1 MWDLRGVIP
10 DSEQKTDPL
19 VDKCRN
25 IVADIENEPDRD
37 KARDAVQVDLQEI
50 AEDVAIEESHG
61 LDLDY
66 ISMIALK
73 DSLGTEFV
81 ERIRAIFSEKGHL
94 SKAKNFEFRPPQ
106 QEMAMAVARALE
118 EERHLV
124 VEAGT
129 GVGKS
134 LAYLAPAIL
143 FALEQHKKAIVSTH
157 TINLQE
163 QLLYKDIP
171 ILRKILPVEFE
182 AALMKG
188 RQNYLCP
195 RRLERALQQAN
206 ELFTGPEQNELSRL
220 AQWARTTRDGSLSD
234 LSVDPD
240 PKVWAQVCSEPHI
253 CTTKSCG
260 QSSCFYQ
267 QARKRLL
274 TSDVIVINHTLL
286 FMLLGS
292 PDQQEERESGYLFP
306 NDFIIFDEAHTVEQV
321 ASRQVGI
328 GISQYGLR
336 STIQRLYNARTRKG
350 LFTVMRDAPGV
361 RLAADLVDRAD
372 QFFAAIESRSDFRK
386 GREFR
391 VRAPEFVTDTI
402 TGHLSALQ
410 ARISEVAKR
419 ADDEFLKAELQELGR
434 RIRGARED
442 TATFLEQS
450 AHEHVYWVE
459 RTGKTA
465 QFLSLNAAPIDLAP
479 VLRRMIFREDCS
491 CVMTSATLSVG
502 RPDLAYLRQRVGADE
517 AEPLLLGS
525 PFDFSAQMKMFIVQK
540 MPDPRDAGYEEA
552 LEHWIAHFVEET
564 DGRAFVLFTSYRGMQ
579 QVADQMR
586 EFFARKKF
594 NLLVQGGGAPRG
606 KLLEQ
611 FKTTPRSVLF
621 GTDSFWMGVDVP
633 GEALSNVIITRLP
646 FAVPDHPLIEAKLEL
661 VEERGG
667 DPFTEYSLPEA
678 ILKLRQGVGRL
689 IRTKIDR
696 GIIVILDNRI
706 VNKPYG
712 RAFLQALPKCPVK
725 II

>member
-1 MWDLRGVIP
+1 
-10 DSEQKTDPL
+10 
-19 VDKCRN
+19 
-25 IVADIENEPDRD
+25 
-37 KARDAVQVDLQEI
+37 
-50 AEDVAIEESHG
+50 
-61 LDLDY
+61 
-66 ISMIALK
+66 MIALK

-81 ERIRAIFSEKGHL
+81 ERVRAIFSENGQL
-94 SKAKNFEFRPPQ
+94 SKAKNFEFRPQQ
-106 QEMAMAVARALE
+106 QEMAAAVARVLE

-134 LAYLAPAIL
+134 LAYLTPAIL

-171 ILRKILPVEFE
+171 ILKKILPVEFE

-188 RQNYLCP
+188 RHNYLCP
-195 RRLERALQQAN
+195 RRLERALQQQN
-206 ELFTGPEQNELSRL
+206 ELFTGPEQNELTRL
-220 AQWARTTRDGSLSD
+220 AEWVGTTRDGSLSD
-234 LSVDPD
+234 LSVEPD
-240 PKVWAQVCSEPHI
+240 PKVWTQVCSEPHI
-253 CTTKSCG
+253 CTGKSCG
-260 QSSCFYQ
+260 QQSTCFYQ

-274 TSDVIVINHTLL
+274 SSDVIVINHTLL

-321 ASRQVGI
+321 ASRQIGI

-350 LFTVMRDAPGV
+350 LFTIMRDAIGV
-361 RLAADLVDRAD
+361 RLAAELVDELEG
-372 QFFAAIESRSDFRK
+372 FFAVIESACDFRK

-391 VRAPEFVTDTI
+391 VRAPELVPDMI
-402 TGHLSALQ
+402 TGRLTGLQ
-410 ARISEVAKR
+410 ARIADVSKR
-419 ADDEFLKAELQELGR
+419 ADDEFLKAELHELGR
-434 RIRGARED
+434 RIRDARD
-442 TATFLEQS
+442 GIAIFLEQS
-450 AHEHVYWVE
+450 AREHVYWVE

-465 QFLSLNAAPIDLAP
+465 QFLSLNAAPIDVAP

-491 CVMTSATLSVG
+491 CIMTSATLAVG
-502 RPDLAYLRQRVGADE
+502 RPDLAYFRQRIGADE

-525 PFDFSAQMKMFIVQK
+525 SFDFRTQMKIFIVQK
-540 MPDPRDAGYEEA
+540 MPDPREAGYEEA

-564 DGRAFVLFTSYRGMQ
+564 DGRAFVLFTNYRSMQ
-579 QVADQMR
+579 QVADQMG
-586 EFFARKKF
+586 EFFSRKKF
-594 NLLVQGGGAPRG
+594 NLFVQGGGAPRG
-606 KLLEQ
+606 RLLEQ
-611 FKTTPRSVLF
+611 FKATPRSVLF

-646 FAVPDHPLIEAKLEL
+646 FAVPDHPLIEAKLEF

-667 DPFTEYSLPEA
+667 DPFIEYSLPEA

-689 IRTKIDR
+689 IRTKGDR

-706 VNKPYG
+706 VTKPYG
-712 RAFLQALPKCPVK
+712 RAFLAALPKCPVK

>member
-1 MWDLRGVIP
+1 
-10 DSEQKTDPL
+10 
-19 VDKCRN
+19 
-25 IVADIENEPDRD
+25 
-37 KARDAVQVDLQEI
+37 
-50 AEDVAIEESHG
+50 
-61 LDLDY
+61 
-66 ISMIALK
+66 
-73 DSLGTEFV
+73 
-81 ERIRAIFSEKGHL
+81 
-94 SKAKNFEFRPPQ
+94 
-106 QEMAMAVARALE
+106 
-118 EERHLV
+118 
-124 VEAGT
+124 
-129 GVGKS
+129 
-134 LAYLAPAIL
+134 
-143 FALEQHKKAIVSTH
+143 
-157 TINLQE
+157 
-163 QLLYKDIP
+163 
-171 ILRKILPVEFE
+171 
-182 AALMKG
+182 
-188 RQNYLCP
+188 
-195 RRLERALQQAN
+195 
-206 ELFTGPEQNELSRL
+206 
-220 AQWARTTRDGSLSD
+220 
-234 LSVDPD
+234 
-240 PKVWAQVCSEPHI
+240 
-253 CTTKSCG
+253 
-260 QSSCFYQ
+260 
-267 QARKRLL
+267 
-274 TSDVIVINHTLL
+274 VIVINHTLL

-321 ASRQVGI
+321 ASRQIGI

-336 STIQRLYNARTRKG
+336 STIQRFYNVRTRKG
-350 LFTVMRDAPGV
+350 LFTVMRDAAGV

-372 QFFAAIESRSDFRK
+372 QFFAAIEGRSDFRK

-391 VRAPEFVTDTI
+391 VRRPELVADSI

-410 ARISEVAKR
+410 ARISEVTKR

-434 RIRGARED
+434 RIRDARNGI
-442 TATFLEQS
+442 AIFLEQS

-465 QFLSLNAAPIDLAP
+465 QFLSLNAAPIDIAP

-502 RPDLAYLRQRVGADE
+502 RPDLTYLRRRVGADN

-525 PFDFSAQMKMFIVQK
+525 PFDFRTQMKIFIVQK

-564 DGRAFVLFTSYRGMQ
+564 EGRAFVLFTNYRGMQ
-579 QVADQMR
+579 QVSDQMR

-689 IRTKIDR
+689 IRTKSDR

>member
-1 MWDLRGVIP
+1 
-10 DSEQKTDPL
+10 
-19 VDKCRN
+19 
-25 IVADIENEPDRD
+25 
-37 KARDAVQVDLQEI
+37 
-50 AEDVAIEESHG
+50 
-61 LDLDY
+61 
-66 ISMIALK
+66 MIALK

-81 ERIRAIFSEKGHL
+81 ESIRAFFSENGPL
-94 SKAKNFEFRPPQ
+94 SKAKNFEFRPQ
-106 QEMAMAVARALE
+106 QQAMATAVARALE

-143 FALEQHKKAIVSTH
+143 FGIEQHKKAIVSTH

-171 ILRKILPVEFE
+171 ILKKILPVEFE

-195 RRLERALQQAN
+195 RRLERALQQQN
-206 ELFTGPEQNELSRL
+206 ELFTGPEQNELTRL
-220 AQWARTTRDGSLSD
+220 AEWARTTRDGSLSD
-234 LSVDPD
+234 LSVEPD

-260 QSSCFYQ
+260 QSNCFYQ
-267 QARKRLL
+267 QARRRLL
-274 TSDVIVINHTLL
+274 SSDVIVLNHTLL

-292 PDQQEERESGYLFP
+292 PDQQAERESGYLFP
-306 NDFIIFDEAHTVEQV
+306 NDFIILDEAHTVEQT
-321 ASRQVGI
+321 ASRQIGI

-350 LFTVMRDAPGV
+350 LFTVMRDAAGV
-361 RLAADLVDRAD
+361 RLAADLVDQVD
-372 QFFAAIESRSDFRK
+372 HFFAAIESRSDFRK

-391 VRAPEFVTDTI
+391 VRVPEFVADTI
-402 TGHLSALQ
+402 TGRLTALQ
-410 ARISEVAKR
+410 ARISEVTRR

-434 RIRGARED
+434 RIRDARD
-442 TATFLEQS
+442 GISTFLEQS
-450 AHEHVYWVE
+450 ESAHVYWVE
-459 RTGKTA
+459 QTGKTA
-465 QFLSLNAAPIDLAP
+465 RFLTLNAAPIDIAP
-479 VLRRMIFREDCS
+479 ELRRMIFREDCC

-502 RPDLAYLRQRVGADE
+502 RPDLAYFRQRVGADE

-525 PFDFSAQMKMFIVQK
+525 PFDFRTQMKIFVVQK
-540 MPDPRDAGYEEA
+540 MPDPRDSGYEEA
-552 LEHWIAHFVEET
+552 LEHWVAHFVEET
-564 DGRAFVLFTSYRGMQ
+564 DGYAFVLFTSYRGMQ
-579 QVADQMR
+579 RLADQMR

-633 GEALSNVIITRLP
+633 GKALSNVIITRLP

-689 IRTKIDR
+689 IRTKGDR

-712 RAFLQALPKCPVK
+712 RAFLQALPKCSVK